1 MADLPTQSSDT
12 NSEDTTKTSP
22 LSQVAT
28 QVKMTPGGKGQL
40 ATLSAPAGVLMS
52 EESSKSILNNMQKM
66 LDEYNSPY
74 KQFQDSLQKAHA
86 WTMYDKTPAFRE
98 INAQEEQDRA
108 NKYNIAQSMA
118 SFQANQASNRNL
130 AKSLLSQQVGGVQ
143 GAPTTAQAGA
153 GLAAQSPIDS
163 ATQAEI
169 DRLILQEGNVGA
181 AQELRKKAYTD
192 YLDQSMRNKFNVDW
206 DAPVQNVMINGVPK
220 TITRRAFSQLA
231 DANPGILKENPQLA
245 KEIIGGGTAPGVS
258 TAALTKVE
266 SGGDPNAVSSKGATG
281 VLQVMPNTK
290 TDPGFGVTP
299 AKDNSPTEL
308 ERVGRD
314 YYAAMQKRY
323 GNDTLAAIAYNM
335 GPGAADKWLSE
346 SKGDFSK
353 LPAETRDYIGK
364 VHVAQALLGRQ
375 QGPTT
380 AAPTTAQSPEEYQA
394 NLEKDKAANQAFL
407 NTTHKALSDKVAAQE
422 NDILNSKQILGSI
435 EEGGKFGPGT
445 SIDQALSTA
454 LQAVGVKPNKAEQI
468 KYLNNLNIEQ
478 ARQLFSASGARA
490 AMGAQFTENESN
502 RFLKTLAGI
511 DNPKEYIKQVYQLK
525 IAEAK
530 LNQARLDYLNDHPT
544 QMAKADRDW
553 RNSSERE
560 RILREN
566 APIYMKISDKA
577 DATAAKDK
585 GATPTKTVVKQG
597 KVTDPKHPDYNKTVY
612 VYSDGTRETK

>member
-12 NSEDTTKTSP
+12 SSEDTTKTSP

-40 ATLSAPAGVLMS
+40 ATLAAPAGVLMS
-52 EESSKSILNNMQKM
+52 EESSKGILNNMQKM
-66 LDEYNSPY
+66 LDEYNDPY
-74 KQFQDSLQKAHA
+74 KKFQDSLQKAHA

-206 DAPVQNVMINGVPK
+206 DAPVTGVMVNGVP
-220 TITRRAFSQLA
+220 TTVTRRAFSKMAQS
-231 DANPGILKENPQLA
+231 NPGLLQENPQIA
-245 KEIIGGGTAPGVS
+245 KEITGGTPAGTPSFSDPSIRITSGPRNTQQQQALYQTSVNAGTPGVQPNGIPVAKPGTS
-258 TAALTKVE
+258 PHETLPPGDVYDIDPSKLTT
-266 SGGDPNAVSSKGATG
+266 SGR
-281 VLQVMPNTK
+281 
-290 TDPGFGVTP
+290 
-299 AKDNSPTEL
+299 TEL
-308 ERVGRD
+308 AQKGYYQPFGKDSPHWQKIPPVGSS
-314 YYAAMQKRY
+314 
-323 GNDTLAAIAYNM
+323 
-335 GPGAADKWLSE
+335 GA
-346 SKGDFSK
+346 
-353 LPAETRDYIGK
+353 
-364 VHVAQALLGRQ
+364 
-375 QGPTT
+375 GPTT
-380 AAPTTAQSPEEYQA
+380 AAPAAAQSPEEYQA
-394 NLEKDKAANQAFL
+394 SLKKDEAANQAFL
-407 NTTHKALSDKVAAQE
+407 NTTHKALSDKVSAQE

-560 RILREN
+560 KILREN

-577 DATAAKDK
+577 DAAAAKDK
-585 GATPTKTVVKQG
+585 GAAAAPAAKPAGAPDNAKPAPDG
-597 KVTDPKHPDYNKTVY
+597 NWYAPDPKRPGKFLMWKA
-612 VYSDGTRETK
+612 S